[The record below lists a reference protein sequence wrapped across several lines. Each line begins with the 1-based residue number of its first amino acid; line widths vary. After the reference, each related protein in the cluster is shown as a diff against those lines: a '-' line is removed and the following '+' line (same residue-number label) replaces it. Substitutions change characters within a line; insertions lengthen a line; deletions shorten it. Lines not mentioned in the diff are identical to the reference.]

1 MADVKHIYRVVR
13 DLVNKDA
20 RGFITPAIFND
31 FAKSAQITVFN
42 RILAGLG
49 PAAGATK
56 GGMDPGR
63 NLSKRKSMLE
73 DLSLFSEKSTVPV
86 SDGVAQRPS
95 DMYKLISITTR
106 GLLSG
111 FRSRDKQVEI
121 VYDEEKIDRI
131 LRSTLSA
138 PSDSFPVALVSDTI
152 EVFPE
157 NIRNI
162 NIRYYRLPKGKT
174 TAAGAAS
181 PAPSVE
187 ITDYDGVE
195 VFTSNCSDFELPAE
209 YTTEIV
215 MEIARMVGVN
225 LKETEVVGYTTQQA
239 PISPVSPK
247 K

>member
-1 MADVKHIYRVVR
+1 MADVKHVYRVVR

-49 PAAGATK
+49 PAMGATK

-73 DLSLFSEKSTVPV
+73 DLSLFSEKATVTV
-86 SDGVAQRPS
+86 SDGVAQRPA
-95 DMYKLISITTR
+95 DMYKLISITTK

-111 FRSRDKQVEI
+111 FRRRDKQVEI

-162 NIRYYRLPKGKT
+162 NIRYYRLPKGKD
-174 TAAGAAS
+174 TAAGS
-181 PAPSVE
+181 TSSAPSVE
-187 ITDYDGVE
+187 VTDYGGVE
-195 VFTSNCSDFELPAE
+195 VFTSNCSDFELPDE

-215 MEIARMVGVN
+215 MEIASMVGVN
-225 LKETEVVGYTTQQA
+225 LKEAEVIGYTGRQA
-239 PISPVSPK
+239 AASPVSPK

>member
-1 MADVKHIYRVVR
+1 MADVKHIYRAVR

-42 RILAGLG
+42 RILTGLG
-49 PAAGATK
+49 PAMGATK

-63 NLSKRKSMLE
+63 NLSKRKSLLE
-73 DLSLFSEKSTVPV
+73 DLSLFSVKATVPV
-86 SDGVAQRPS
+86 TDGIAERPA
-95 DMYKLISITTR
+95 DMYKLMSITTK

-111 FRSRDKQVEI
+111 YRRRDKQVEI

-138 PSDSFPVALVSDTI
+138 PSDAFPVALISDTI

-162 NIRYYRLPKGKT
+162 NIRYYRLPKGKDT
-174 TAAGAAS
+174 DAGATS
-181 PAPSVE
+181 SQPSVE
-187 ITDYDGVE
+187 VTDYGGIE
-195 VFTSNCSDFELPAE
+195 VFTANCSDFELPDE
-209 YTTEIV
+209 YTTELI
-215 MEIARMVGVN
+215 MEIAKMVGIN
-225 LKETEVVGYTTQQA
+225 LKEAEVVGYTNQQT
-239 PISPVSPK
+239 PVSPVSPK